1 MEKRTKNRLVLLGIL
16 AAAGI
21 LAIGAGAAM
30 GAEGMFSSTQKDIK
44 AVMNGSQVRIYED
57 DREIHNFTLP
67 EGQNQTN
74 YTWEISRDG
83 DEIEIHLAHDEEESD
98 DSHGSELN
106 ETERESEL
114 NETERESE
122 LNETERESELNETD
136 HESELETHGEN
147 ESLNETE
154 DSHGQEANW
163 TSEGGLE
170 THGDEANGTLE
181 DESELH
187 ESAGNSTQE
196 SGLNE
201 ENQTGTEDSH
211 ELSLQINETQGSEA
225 ED

>member
-114 NETERESE
+114 NET
-122 LNETERESELNETD
+122 D